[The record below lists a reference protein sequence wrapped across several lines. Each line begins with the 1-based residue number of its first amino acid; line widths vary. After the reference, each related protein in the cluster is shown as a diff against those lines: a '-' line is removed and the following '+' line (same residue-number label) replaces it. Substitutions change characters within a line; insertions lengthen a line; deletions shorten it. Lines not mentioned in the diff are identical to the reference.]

1 MMNNTMNNATVNA
14 ENNAVENK
22 EVTMMNTVEQ
32 YEERMAKMQAELFE
46 RAFPEISTTTTQMTG
61 KGIVQAFKSGKM
73 ESGNTVQRTDVWK
86 PEQRDLFIHSILT
99 GFPIPQIISIRSEI
113 LGKNDKM
120 VMVDDLIDGKQ
131 RTTTLR
137 MFRNNEHRLGNIQPI
152 IIDDMAYDISG
163 MTFEELPEVI
173 RDKFDSRT
181 FNFIRIDG
189 ADDDTIAE
197 IFKRLNNGTP
207 LSAIEKTRVASKEL
221 ETIIEIGKHQFFH
234 DTLTE
239 NALRKYTNEDIIIK
253 TMMMLNVPKADICL
267 DNKFV
272 RPYYETVHFEEY
284 NIAELNNIF
293 TFGLRVA
300 KHLNSAT
307 GDNAKRMKRIGKK
320 VTVRTHFISLVPF
333 MYDAITN
340 GYAAEDFADKFCAEF
355 FETNTDDYSIYRGN
369 ASSGSN
375 HHAQVVKRWD
385 VLEKVYNACKG
396 EFRTQEEVSKILAA
410 EAVAKAKAEAE
421 AKAAKEAEEKAKA
434 KAKADKEKAKAKA
447 EKEKAKKKAEKEAK
461 KAEREAKKAEKDA
474 AKAKAEAEKRE
485 EAELEA
491 EIDGAMNAP
500 EEEELVSDEEFAEL
514 EAELNKA
521 LA

>member
-1 MMNNTMNNATVNA
+1 MMNNTMMNNATVNA
-14 ENNAVENK
+14 TENNAVENK
-22 EVTMMNTVEQ
+22 EVTMNAMEM
-32 YEERMAKMQAELFE
+32 YEKKMAEMQAELLE
-46 RAFPEISTTTTQMTG
+46 KAFPEISTTTTQMTA

-86 PEQRDLFIHSILT
+86 AEQRDLFIHSILT
-99 GFPIPQIISIRSEI
+99 GFPIPQIISLRSEVV
-113 LGKNDKM
+113 GKNDKM
-120 VMVDDLIDGKQ
+120 VMLDDLIDGKQ

-152 IIDDMAYDISG
+152 VIDDTAYDISG
-163 MTFEELPEVI
+163 MTYGELPEAI
-173 RDKFDSRT
+173 QDKFDSRT

-267 DNKFV
+267 DNKYV
-272 RPYYETVHFEEY
+272 RPYYEAVHFEAE
-284 NIAELNNIF
+284 NIEELNNIF

-307 GDNAKRMKRIGKK
+307 GDNAKKMKRIGKK
-320 VTVRTHFISLVPF
+320 VTVRTHFISLVPM
-333 MYDAITN
+333 MYDAVEN
-340 GYAAEDFADKFCAEF
+340 GYAAEDFADKFCAKF
-355 FETNTDDYSIYRGN
+355 FESNTDEYDIYRGN

-385 VLEKVYNACKG
+385 VLEKVYNACKT
-396 EFRTQEEVSKILAA
+396 EFRTQEEVDKILAEQA
-410 EAVAKAKAEAE
+410 EAEAKAKAEAE
-421 AKAAKEAEEKAKA
+421 AKAKAEAEAKA
-434 KAKADKEKAKAKA
+434 KAKAEKEKAKAKA
-447 EKEKAKKKAEKEAK
+447 EKEKAKKKAE
-461 KAEREAKKAEKDA
+461 REAKKAEKEQVKA
-474 AKAKAEAEKRE
+474 EKAKAKAEKEQAKAQGTTEDAEDEGLSE
-485 EAELEA
+485 EEYAELEH
-491 EIDGAMNAP
+491 
-500 EEEELVSDEEFAEL
+500 ELAKEFGEVIA
-514 EAELNKA
+514 
-521 LA
+521 

>member
-14 ENNAVENK
+14 AENNAVENK
-22 EVTMMNTVEQ
+22 EVTMNAMEM
-32 YEERMAKMQAELFE
+32 YEAKMAEMQAELLE
-46 RAFPEISTTTTQMTG
+46 KAFPEISTTTTQMTA

-86 PEQRDLFIHSILT
+86 AEQRDLFVHSILT
-99 GFPIPQIISIRSEI
+99 GFPIPQIISIRSEVV
-113 LGKNDKM
+113 GKNDKM
-120 VMVDDLIDGKQ
+120 IMVDDLIDGKQ

-152 IIDDMAYDISG
+152 VIDDMAYDISG

-253 TMMMLNVPKADICL
+253 TMMMLNIPKSEICL
-267 DNKFV
+267 DNKVV
-272 RPYYETVHFEEY
+272 RPYYESVHFEAE
-284 NIAELNNIF
+284 NITELNNIF

-375 HHAQVVKRWD
+375 HHAQVVKRWE

-396 EFRTQEEVSKILAA
+396 EFRSQEEVDKILAA
-410 EAVAKAKAEAE
+410 EAEAKAKAEAE

-434 KAKADKEKAKAKA
+434 KEKAEKEKAKAKA
-447 EKEKAKKKAEKEAK
+447 EKEKAKKRAEREAKKAEKEAK
-461 KAEREAKKAEKDA
+461 KAEKE
-474 AKAKAEAEKRE
+474 KAKAEAE
-485 EAELEA
+485 AEKEVEQ
-491 EIDGAMNAP
+491 EIENAINAP
-500 EEEELVSDEEFAEL
+500 IDEGDDIISEEEFAEL
-514 EAELNKA
+514 EAELNK

>member
-1 MMNNTMNNATVNA
+1 MMNNTMNATVNA
-14 ENNAVENK
+14 NNNAVEMKGEN
-22 EVTMMNTVEQ
+22 TMNAMEM
-32 YEERMAKMQAELFE
+32 YEKKMAEMQAELLE
-46 RAFPEISTTTTQMTG
+46 RAFPEISTTTTQMTA

-86 PEQRDLFIHSILT
+86 AEQRDLFIHSILT
-99 GFPIPQIISIRSEI
+99 GFPIPQIISLRSEVV
-113 LGKNDKM
+113 GKNDKM
-120 VMVDDLIDGKQ
+120 VMLDDLIDGKQ

-152 IIDDMAYDISG
+152 VIDDTAYDISG
-163 MTFEELPEVI
+163 MTYEELPEAI
-173 RDKFDSRT
+173 QDKFDSRT

-253 TMMMLNVPKADICL
+253 TMMMLNVPKSEICL
-267 DNKFV
+267 DNKYV
-272 RPYYETVHFEEY
+272 RPYYEAVHCEAE
-284 NIAELNNIF
+284 NIEELNAIF

-307 GDNAKRMKRIGKK
+307 GDNAKKMKRIGKK
-320 VTVRTHFISLVPF
+320 VTVRTHFISLVPM
-333 MYDAITN
+333 MYDAVEN
-340 GYAAEDFADKFCAEF
+340 GYSAEDFADKFCAKF
-355 FETNTDDYSIYRGN
+355 FESNTDEYDIYRGN

-385 VLEKVYNACKG
+385 VLEKVYNACKT
-396 EFRTQEEVSKILAA
+396 EFRTQEEVDKILAEQA
-410 EAVAKAKAEAE
+410 EAEAKAKAEAE
-421 AKAAKEAEEKAKA
+421 AKAKEEAEAKA
-434 KAKADKEKAKAKA
+434 KAKAEKEKAKAKA
-447 EKEKAKKKAEKEAK
+447 EKEKAKKKAE
-461 KAEREAKKAEKDA
+461 REAKKAEKEKA
-474 AKAKAEAEKRE
+474 KAEKAKAKAEKEQAKAQETTTEDAEDEGFSE
-485 EAELEA
+485 EEYAELEH
-491 EIDGAMNAP
+491 
-500 EEEELVSDEEFAEL
+500 ELAKEFGTIA
-514 EAELNKA
+514 
-521 LA
+521 

>member
-1 MMNNTMNNATVNA
+1 MNNTINNATVNA
-14 ENNAVENK
+14 ENNTENK
-22 EVTMMNTVEQ
+22 EVNTMNTMEQ
-32 YEERMAKMQAELFE
+32 YEARMAEMQAELLE
-46 RAFPEISTTTTQMTG
+46 KAFPEISTTTTSMTA

-189 ADDDTIAE
+189 ADDDTVAE

-253 TMMMLNVPKADICL
+253 TMMMLNVPKSEICL
-267 DNKFV
+267 DNKVV
-272 RPYYETVHFEEY
+272 RPYYESVHFEEY

-396 EFRTQEEVSKILAA
+396 DFRKQEEVNKILAA
-410 EAVAKAKAEAE
+410 EAEAKAKA
-421 AKAAKEAEEKAKA
+421 EAEEKAKA

-461 KAEREAKKAEKDA
+461 KAEREAKKAEKEA

-485 EAELEA
+485 AAELEA

-500 EEEELVSDEEFAEL
+500 EIDDEDIVSDEEFAEL
-514 EAELNKA
+514 EAELNR

>member
-1 MMNNTMNNATVNA
+1 MTNNTINNATVNA
-14 ENNAVENK
+14 AVENNE
-22 EVTMMNTVEQ
+22 EVTMNAMEA
-32 YEERMAKMQAELFE
+32 YEAKMAEMQAELLE
-46 RAFPEISTTTTQMTG
+46 KAFPEISTTTTQMTG

-99 GFPIPQIISIRSEI
+99 GFPIPQIISIRSEV
-113 LGKNDKM
+113 LGKNDRM
-120 VMVDDLIDGKQ
+120 VMIDDLIDGKQ

-137 MFRNNEHRLGNIQPI
+137 VFRNNEYRLGNVQPI
-152 IIDDMAYDISG
+152 VIDDVAYDISG
-163 MTFEELPEVI
+163 MTYEEMPEVI

-207 LSAIEKTRVASKEL
+207 LSAVEKTRVASKEL
-221 ETIIEIGKHQFFH
+221 ETIIQIGKHKFFT

-239 NALRKYTNEDIIIK
+239 KALAKYTNEDIIVK
-253 TMMMLNVPKADICL
+253 TMMMLRVPKADICL

-272 RPYYETVHFEEY
+272 RPYYEAVHFEDVDKVDLE
-284 NIAELNNIF
+284 NIF

-300 KHLNSAT
+300 KYLNSAT

-340 GYAAEDFADKFCAEF
+340 GYAAEDFADKFCMEF
-355 FETNTDDYSIYRGN
+355 FENNSDEYAIYRGN

-375 HHAQVVKRWD
+375 HHAQVVKRWEI
-385 VLEKVYNACKG
+385 LERVYNEKKVN
-396 EFRTQEEVSKILAA
+396 FRKQEEVDKILAEKA
-410 EAVAKAKAEAE
+410 EAKAKAEAE
-421 AKAAKEAEEKAKA
+421 AKAKAEEEAKE
-434 KAKADKEKAKAKA
+434 KAKA
-447 EKEKAKKKAEKEAK
+447 EKEKAKAKAKAEAEKAKK
-461 KAEREAKKAEKDA
+461 KAEREAKKAEKE
-474 AKAKAEAEKRE
+474 KAKADKKKEVEAEKNIKEVAEAIE
-485 EAELEA
+485 EVT
-491 EIDGAMNAP
+491 D
-500 EEEELVSDEEFAEL
+500 EELVSEQEFNEL

>member
-14 ENNAVENK
+14 AENNAVENK
-22 EVTMMNTVEQ
+22 ENNMNAMEM
-32 YEERMAKMQAELFE
+32 YEAKMAEMQAELLE
-46 RAFPEISTTTTQMTG
+46 KAFPEISTTTTQMTA

-86 PEQRDLFIHSILT
+86 AEQRDLFVHSILT
-99 GFPIPQIISIRSEI
+99 GFPIPQIISIRSEVV
-113 LGKNDKM
+113 GKNDKM
-120 VMVDDLIDGKQ
+120 IMVDDLIDGKQ

-152 IIDDMAYDISG
+152 VIDDMAYDISG

-253 TMMMLNVPKADICL
+253 AMMMLNMPKSEICL
-267 DNKFV
+267 DNKVV
-272 RPYYETVHFEEY
+272 RPYYETVHFEQE
-284 NIAELNNIF
+284 NIDELNAIF

-333 MYDAITN
+333 MYDALSN
-340 GYAAEDFADKFCAEF
+340 GYSAEDFADKFCAEF

-375 HHAQVVKRWD
+375 HHVQVVKRWD

-396 EFRTQEEVSKILAA
+396 EFRTQEEVDVIIKA
-410 EAVAKAKAEAE
+410 EAEAKAKAEAE

-447 EKEKAKKKAEKEAK
+447 EKEKAKKKAE
-461 KAEREAKKAEKDA
+461 REAKKAEKEA
-474 AKAKAEAEKRE
+474 KKAEKEKAKAEAEADKKSEEEIE
-485 EAELEA
+485 EAVN
-491 EIDGAMNAP
+491 NAP
-500 EEEELVSDEEFAEL
+500 IEEEDIISDEEFAEL
-514 EAELNKA
+514 EAELNK

>member
-1 MMNNTMNNATVNA
+1 MMNNTMMNETVNA
-14 ENNAVENK
+14 TENNAEMNGEN
-22 EVTMMNTVEQ
+22 TMNAMEM
-32 YEERMAKMQAELFE
+32 YEKKMADMQAELLE
-46 RAFPEISTTTTQMTG
+46 RAFPEINTTTTT
-61 KGIVQAFKSGKM
+61 KNAKNIVQDFKSGKM

-86 PEQRDLFIHSILT
+86 AEQRDLFIHSVLT
-99 GFPIPQIISIRSEI
+99 GFPIPQIISIRSEV

-120 VMVDDLIDGKQ
+120 IMVDDLIDGKQ

-163 MTFEELPEVI
+163 MTYEELPEVI
-173 RDKFDSRT
+173 RDRFDGRN

-253 TMMMLNVPKADICL
+253 TMMMLNVPKSEICL
-267 DNKFV
+267 DNKYV
-272 RPYYETVHFEEY
+272 RPYYEAVHFEAE
-284 NIAELNNIF
+284 NIEELNAIF

-307 GDNAKRMKRIGKK
+307 GDNAKKMKRIGKK
-320 VTVRTHFISLVPF
+320 VTVRTHFISLVPM
-333 MYDAITN
+333 MYDAVEN
-340 GYAAEDFADKFCAEF
+340 GYSAEDFADKFCAKF
-355 FETNTDDYSIYRGN
+355 FESNTDEYDIYRGN

-385 VLEKVYNACKG
+385 VLEKVYNACKT
-396 EFRTQEEVSKILAA
+396 EFRPQEEVDKILAEQA
-410 EAVAKAKAEAE
+410 EAEAKAKAEAE
-421 AKAAKEAEEKAKA
+421 AKAKEEAEAKA
-434 KAKADKEKAKAKA
+434 KAKAEKEKAKAKA
-447 EKEKAKKKAEKEAK
+447 EKEKAKKKAE
-461 KAEREAKKAEKDA
+461 REAKKAEKEKA
-474 AKAKAEAEKRE
+474 KAEKAKAKAEKEQAKAQETTEDADDEGFSE
-485 EAELEA
+485 EEYAELEH
-491 EIDGAMNAP
+491 
-500 EEEELVSDEEFAEL
+500 ELAKEFGTIA
-514 EAELNKA
+514 
-521 LA
+521 

>member
-1 MMNNTMNNATVNA
+1 MSNEMNNNVTVNA
-14 ENNAVENK
+14 AENNNTTNEIK
-22 EVTMMNTVEQ
+22 EGTTMTAMEQ
-32 YEERMAKMQAELFE
+32 YEAKMAEMQAELLE
-46 RAFPEISTTTTQMTG
+46 KAFPEISTTTTQMTA

-99 GFPIPQIISIRSEI
+99 GFPIPQIISIRSEVV
-113 LGKNDKM
+113 GKNDKV

-137 MFRNNEHRLGNIQPI
+137 MFRNNEHTLGTVQPI
-152 IIDDMAYDISG
+152 VIDETAYDISG
-163 MTFEELPEVI
+163 MKYEELPEVI

-221 ETIIEIGKHQFFH
+221 ETIIELGKHRFFH

-239 NALRKYTNEDIIIK
+239 NALKKYTNEDIIVK
-253 TMMMLNVPKADICL
+253 AMMMLRIPKSEICL
-267 DNKFV
+267 DNKAV
-272 RPYYETVHFEEY
+272 RPYYETVHFEEVDKE
-284 NIAELNNIF
+284 ELTAVF
-293 TFGLRVA
+293 DYGLRVA
-300 KHLNSAT
+300 KHLVAAT

-333 MYDAITN
+333 MYDAIQN
-340 GYAAEDFADKFCAEF
+340 GLAAEDFADKFCAEF
-355 FETNTDDYSIYRGN
+355 YETNTDDYAIYRGN

-385 VLEKVYNACKG
+385 ILEKVYNEKKVN
-396 EFRTQEEVSKILAA
+396 FRTQAEVDKILAEEA
-410 EAVAKAKAEAE
+410 EAKAKAEAE
-421 AKAAKEAEEKAKA
+421 AKAEEEEKA
-434 KAKADKEKAKAKA
+434 KAKAKA
-447 EKEKAKKKAEKEAK
+447 EKEKAK
-461 KAEREAKKAEKDA
+461 
-474 AKAKAEAEKRE
+474 AKAEAEKEKKKAERDAKKAAKAAKEEAAATDDAILDDAEKVEAAAAELAAEVTDE
-485 EAELEA
+485 EAEEFVTDA
-491 EIDGAMNAP
+491 EI
-500 EEEELVSDEEFAEL
+500 AEL
-514 EAELNKA
+514 EAELAKVM
-521 LA
+521 

>member
-1 MMNNTMNNATVNA
+1 MNNATVNA
-14 ENNAVENK
+14 ENNNNAVEK
-22 EVTMMNTVEQ
+22 ENTMNMTVEQ
-32 YEERMAKMQAELFE
+32 YEEKMAKMQAELLE
-46 RAFPEISTTTTQMTG
+46 RAFPEISTTTASKTSKQ
-61 KGIVQAFKSGKM
+61 IDNDFKYGRM
-73 ESGNTVQRTDVWK
+73 ESGNTIQRTDVWK
-86 PEQRDLFIHSILT
+86 HEQRDFFIHSIIT
-99 GFPIPQIISIRSEI
+99 GFPIPQIISIRSEVV
-113 LGKNDKM
+113 GKNDRM
-120 VMVDDLIDGKQ
+120 IMVDDLIDGKQ
-131 RTTTLR
+131 RTTTIR
-137 MFRNNEHRLGNIQPI
+137 MFRNNEHRLGNIPPI
-152 IIDDMAYDISG
+152 VIDDMAYDISG
-163 MTFEELPEVI
+163 MTYEEMPETI

-253 TMMMLNVPKADICL
+253 TMMMLNVPKSDICL
-267 DNKFV
+267 DNKVV
-272 RPYYETVHFEEY
+272 RPYYETVHFEQE
-284 NIAELNNIF
+284 NIDELNSIF

-300 KHLNSAT
+300 KHLYSAT
-307 GDNAKRMKRIGKK
+307 GDNAKRSKRIGKK

-375 HHAQVVKRWD
+375 HHAQVLKRWEI
-385 VLEKVYNACKG
+385 LEKVYNACKAD
-396 EFRTQEEVSKILAA
+396 FRTQEEVDVIIKA
-410 EAVAKAKAEAE
+410 EAEAKAKAEAE

-434 KAKADKEKAKAKA
+434 KEKADKEKAKAKA
-447 EKEKAKKKAEKEAK
+447 EKEKAKKR
-461 KAEREAKKAEKDA
+461 AEREAKKAEKEA

-485 EAELEA
+485 ATELEA

-500 EEEELVSDEEFAEL
+500 EIDDEDIVSDEEFAEL
-514 EAELNKA
+514 EAELNR

>member
-1 MMNNTMNNATVNA
+1 MTNTTTTMNATVNA
-14 ENNAVENK
+14 ENNTENK
-22 EVTMMNTVEQ
+22 EVNTMNTMEQ
-32 YEERMAKMQAELFE
+32 YEARMAEMQAELLE
-46 RAFPEISTTTTQMTG
+46 KAFPEISTTTTQMTA

-86 PEQRDLFIHSILT
+86 AEQRDLFVHSILT
-99 GFPIPQIISIRSEI
+99 GFPIPQIISIRSEVV
-113 LGKNDKM
+113 GKNDKM

-137 MFRNNEHRLGNIQPI
+137 MFRNNEHRLGTIQPI
-152 IIDDMAYDISG
+152 VIDDMAYDISG

-239 NALRKYTNEDIIIK
+239 NALKKYTNEDIIIK
-253 TMMMLNVPKADICL
+253 TMMMLNMPKSEICL
-267 DNKFV
+267 DNKVV
-272 RPYYETVHFEEY
+272 RPYYETVHFEQE
-284 NIAELNNIF
+284 NIDELNAIF

-300 KHLNSAT
+300 KHLNAAT

-333 MYDAITN
+333 MYDAIQN

-375 HHAQVVKRWD
+375 HHAQVLKRWEI
-385 VLEKVYNACKG
+385 LEKVYNACKG

-410 EAVAKAKAEAE
+410 

-434 KAKADKEKAKAKA
+434 KAKADKEKAKVKA
-447 EKEKAKKKAEKEAK
+447 EKEKAKAKAEREAKKAEKEAK
-461 KAEREAKKAEKDA
+461 KAEKEA

-485 EAELEA
+485 AAELEA

-500 EEEELVSDEEFAEL
+500 EEEDLVSDEEFAEL